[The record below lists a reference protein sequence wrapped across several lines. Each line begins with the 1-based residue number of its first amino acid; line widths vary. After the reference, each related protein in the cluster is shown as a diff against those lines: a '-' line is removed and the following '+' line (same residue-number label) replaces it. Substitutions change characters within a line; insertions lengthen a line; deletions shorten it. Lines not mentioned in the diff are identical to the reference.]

1 MPYATSEGLRIYY
14 EIAGAGP
21 PLLLHHGLTGS
32 WRDWEEFG
40 FLDGLQDDY
49 QLIMLD
55 ARGHGASDKPHD
67 PTAYGFERG
76 VADVVAVL
84 DDLGIDR
91 AHYYGYSYGGLMGWA
106 LGKYAPER
114 FHSLVIGGAHP
125 YPPDKA
131 VWARLERMR
140 EHLTQ
145 GMEAYIA
152 WRETQL
158 GPWPAAFR
166 QRGLENDTAALAA
179 AITLD
184 QAERFDD
191 SLDQMTMPVLI
202 VTGDDDE
209 LYAGSRCHLA
219 ASQLRD
225 ASVVEIPNAQHFTL
239 YARGD
244 LVLPHLCR
252 FLARVATPAT
262 D

>member
-67 PTAYGFERG
+67 PAAYGFERG

-91 AHYYGYSYGGLMGWA
+91 AHYYG
-106 LGKYAPER
+106 
-114 FHSLVIGGAHP
+114 
-125 YPPDKA
+125 
-131 VWARLERMR
+131 
-140 EHLTQ
+140 
-145 GMEAYIA
+145 
-152 WRETQL
+152 
-158 GPWPAAFR
+158 
-166 QRGLENDTAALAA
+166 QRGLESDAAALAA
-179 AITLD
+179 TITLD
-184 QAERFDD
+184 PAERFDD
-191 SLDQMTMPVLI
+191 SF
-202 VTGDDDE
+202 
-209 LYAGSRCHLA
+209 YAESRCHLA

-225 ASVVEIPNAQHFTL
+225 ATIVEIPNAQPFTL
-239 YARGD
+239 YAD
-244 LVLPHLCR
+244 SWQPA
-252 FLARVATPAT
+252 ARRPRSPKSCSSARAPLRRTSPQEVQITSPPVT
-262 D
+262 ST